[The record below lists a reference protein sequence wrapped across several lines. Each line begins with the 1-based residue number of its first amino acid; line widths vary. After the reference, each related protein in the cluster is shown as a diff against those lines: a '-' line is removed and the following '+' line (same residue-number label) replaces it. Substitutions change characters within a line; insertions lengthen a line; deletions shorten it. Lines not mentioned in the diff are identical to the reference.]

1 MIEAALCK
9 VFKKEIEFGYLFLYG
24 IGTSS
29 SIISIVLFL
38 IYAWQKVEFQEI
50 NFLGDAFLGI
60 AFASLFIVLFL
71 IIFPAFLI
79 TRSLKYSEI
88 KFINRSVVFILLLVI
103 NVGISFGYI
112 SIIIPE
118 SEYEEAYFTEDE
130 DSEIKFGMISAIH
143 SDSTLTLEIYQSN
156 LDDYT
161 FDQNSFVWIDAVN
174 FYDEETAGLFLGS
187 ASFEVSG
194 KYAAEDVIRLRSD
207 YSYQLDIV
215 IADPPALATFDSL
228 FTAGN
233 EFEIELLVQDRNGYE
248 RYAYI
253 SFDSSYLD
261 EYGIYQNPME

>member
-1 MIEAALCK
+1 EAALCK

-194 KYAAEDVIRLRSD
+194 
-207 YSYQLDIV
+207 
-215 IADPPALATFDSL
+215 
-228 FTAGN
+228 
-233 EFEIELLVQDRNGYE
+233 
-248 RYAYI
+248 
-253 SFDSSYLD
+253 
-261 EYGIYQNPME
+261 